1 MLIDPGFSMIAVPKN
16 DFDAFVMSLN
26 STYIMGKIICDYE
39 DWCFTLDP
47 CSSLYDKM
55 PDLEFKFKVEH
66 ELEELTFKV
75 PARQYA
81 YDQFIPTMDTSICHI
96 GVVSQNIAD
105 SDMFVFG
112 ETFMQNFY
120 TTFDARDP
128 MNLKV
133 GLSYDL
139 QAELN
144 ERNMSFALTLVLI
157 FAGVL
162 AVLVAVMTAC
172 ICMRKRREKRLD
184 KAKAYFDSL
193 KTGADGDGERL
204 DLSDGEDANAEDP
217 NSALLNN
224 SGKQEGEAPEQ
235 TQTVGDLL

>member
-1 MLIDPGFSMIAVPKN
+1 M
-16 DFDAFVMSLN
+16 
-26 STYIMGKIICDYE
+26 
-39 DWCFTLDP
+39 
-47 CSSLYDKM
+47 
-55 PDLEFKFKVEH
+55 EFKFKVEH

-81 YDQFIPTMDTSICHI
+81 DDEYIPSMDASICHI
-96 GVVSQNIAD
+96 NVVPQKMVE
-105 SDMFVFG
+105 SDTFVFG

-133 GLSYDL
+133 GLSYNL
-139 QAELN
+139 QEEMN
-144 ERNMSFALTLVLI
+144 KRTMSFALALVLI

-172 ICMRKRREKRLD
+172 ICLRKRREKRLD

-204 DLSDGEDANAEDP
+204 DLSDGEDVNGNDEDP
-217 NSALLNN
+217 NSALNN
-224 SGKQEGEAPEQ
+224 SGKQDAPEQ